1 MKRLL
6 KDVRSDMKEMADRI
20 LNNPVRADN
29 ITEMARIQG
38 IYATLMRVEER
49 ILEELKRTEE
59 DWEDG
64 D

>member
-6 KDVRSDMKEMADRI
+6 KDVRSDMKEMANRI